1 MGKKGPAKPRE
12 RQRVPEEKR
21 KNLRLWAEGAR
32 KQILKPHLDKYM
44 QEFAAGWVRERAY
57 LQEVCNEFHSQVDWR
72 LADHEEPLPDNEE
85 VLKRARMKLLNGC
98 IWRWF
103 KYCIRRRHARAAGLD
118 PRKDPFAI
126 LLAKLSGLTA
136 PPKARQAYQQFMVED
151 NLTKVAPV
159 IKAKWEE
166 ARAKNNPDTVG
177 RKEPKVGFRAK
188 VARSVFAQLPEAE
201 RLEYGTR
208 ATAQAKEA
216 KASYMEMLKGPPSN
230 KPADRLKCIEALP
243 DFIAPILAGIQEH
256 TGLQSFVIFG
266 GPMPEF
272 GGEIKTVHV
281 TVGTNKTTAESY
293 FPVWDKKHFNEQIL
307 KFYTKYLTAAVFKTA
322 VPEDCIAAAMPNEKD
337 LDNAKYTMEAEDNV
351 KDPELSEIEDD
362 SDLESDDSDVPSDND
377 LVQPLK
383 KKCKANTKKRKR
395 SQLVEEGDK
404 PSKPAEGE
412 EDREESAQQSPPT
425 VRGQLPDEEITQLQ
439 LEREANLRR
448 NAALNA
454 QWKAEIH
461 KLVPPDPPSAPPP
474 PPRPRARSNGNK
486 RPTNT
491 APTRRSQRVAQA
503 QTGGGGN
510 GEDTGGEGI
519 DKAGGGMGIEA
530 DGGDMVVDAVSR
542 PGSSMSSHQDE
553 ASRPASS
560 MSSYPESGAP
570 SPPGSELEE
579 NPMDVDDLIHTR
591 RRPDFFDDDDDHT
604 SEPDMSDGFVPN
616 PNDLHDLFHSVLSPP
631 ADPPEDTPPC
641 SLRSMGLRTSLAE
654 AARYVPSPSQ
664 PTSTPGTTNTLPAT
678 DILPVVTYAPAPPT
692 TNTTTPPFTNAPT
705 PPTNAVRAVTTEP
718 EPPITNA
725 PAPAVTNAL
734 PPIDTAVPAT
744 EIPPGTNTPPY
755 ASTTVVC
762 PLRAPDWFCHVLGE
776 MTKRDLGP
784 HFNAVLA
791 AWIRIE
797 AGCDFESHLSQGVLS
812 SKGRPEHIGR
822 WIQAARGRRNQ
833 LNWLSKIQKNMRGT
847 GGVGGGG
854 LQPEW
859 RTKDSEGTWVIGGDY
874 GKEWD
879 MLSFWGISGTLSVV
893 VSVYFWGCSVQGDSA
908 ELEELEVCC
917 KQRGLDI

>member
-1 MGKKGPAKPRE
+1 
-12 RQRVPEEKR
+12 
-21 KNLRLWAEGAR
+21 
-32 KQILKPHLDKYM
+32 M

-57 LQEVCNEFHSQVDWR
+57 LQEVCNEFHSRADWR
-72 LADHEEPLPDNEE
+72 LADHEEPVLKPYDPKKEVIQPQLPDDEE
-85 VLKRARMKLLNGC
+85 VLKRAQMKLLNGH
-98 IWRWF
+98 IRRWF
-103 KYCIRRRHARAAGLD
+103 KYRIRRRRARAAGLN

-166 ARAKNNPDTVG
+166 ARAKNDPDTVG
-177 RKEPKVGFRAK
+177 RKEPKVGFRVK
-188 VARSVFAQLPEAE
+188 VARLVFAQLPEAE

-256 TGLQSFVIFG
+256 TGLQSFVVFG
-266 GPMPEF
+266 GPMPQF

-293 FPVWDKKHFNEQIL
+293 FPVWDKKRFNEQIL
-307 KFYTKYLTAAVFKTA
+307 KFYTEYLTAAVFT
-322 VPEDCIAAAMPNEKD
+322 PEDCIAAAMPNEKD
-337 LDNAKYTMEAEDNV
+337 LDNAKYTMEAEDDV
-351 KDPELSEIEDD
+351 KGPELSEIEDD
-362 SDLESDDSDVPSDND
+362 SDLESDDSDVPSDDD
-377 LVQPLK
+377 LVQPSK
-383 KKCKANTKKRKR
+383 KKRKANTKKRKR
-395 SQLVEEGDK
+395 SQLVEEGDE

-412 EDREESAQQSPPT
+412 EDGEESAQQSPPT
-425 VRGQLPDEEITQLQ
+425 VRGQLPDEEITRLQ
-439 LEREANLRR
+439 LEREANLQR

-474 PPRPRARSNGNK
+474 PPRPRALPNGNK

-491 APTRRSQRVAQA
+491 ALTRRSQRVAQA

-631 ADPPEDTPPC
+631 ADPPEDTPPR
-641 SLRSMGLRTSLAE
+641 SPRSMGLGTSLAE
-654 AARYVPSPSQ
+654 AARYAPSPSQ

-678 DILPVVTYAPAPPT
+678 DILPVVTHAPAPPT

-705 PPTNAVRAVTTEP
+705 PPTNAARAVTTEP
-718 EPPITNA
+718 EPPITNAPTPLTNAVQAVTTEAEPPITNA

-734 PPIDTAVPAT
+734 PLIDTAVPAT
-744 EIPPGTNTPPY
+744 EIPPSTNTPPY
-755 ASTTVVC
+755 ASTAVVC
-762 PLRAPDWFCHVLGE
+762 PPRAPDWFCHALGE

-784 HFNAVLA
+784 HFNAVLV

-797 AGCDFESHLSQGVLS
+797 AGCDLESHPSQGVLS
-812 SKGRPEHIGR
+812 SKGRPEHVGQ
-822 WIQAARGRRNQ
+822 WIQAARGR
-833 LNWLSKIQKNMRGT
+833 
-847 GGVGGGG
+847 
-854 LQPEW
+854 
-859 RTKDSEGTWVIGGDY
+859 
-874 GKEWD
+874 
-879 MLSFWGISGTLSVV
+879 
-893 VSVYFWGCSVQGDSA
+893 
-908 ELEELEVCC
+908 
-917 KQRGLDI
+917 